1 MHSSEEFNLNYKFSD
16 EKQGSFLFNPPRRMI
31 DFGCQVNLCNN
42 AETPISIEEM
52 EMALAASDDSNAA
65 TGTCSTAVSD
75 AGVKSETYLKME
87 IKTEEPRYKNEHDPG
102 AIKKLKQQK
111 DPKLLKKYINYTDR
125 DLAYAQGDYV
135 L

>member
-1 MHSSEEFNLNYKFSD
+1 
-16 EKQGSFLFNPPRRMI
+16 
-31 DFGCQVNLCNN
+31 
-42 AETPISIEEM
+42 M

-75 AGVKSETYLKME
+75 TGVKSETFVKME
-87 IKTEEPRYKNEHDPG
+87 IKTEQINYKNEHDPN
-102 AIKKLKQQK
+102 AIKKLKEK
-111 DPKLLKKYINYTDR
+111 DPKLLKKYLNYTDR